1 MAIDFLNSKSE
12 KAYHWGVKIAF
23 TIEKGIP
30 LKNWVMSNF
39 LFCEGKA
46 KASVVDGMKWNQP
59 LLRGM
64 TRLVDDNG
72 RRANKGDEVKGE
84 LGNDGR

>member
-1 MAIDFLNSKSE
+1 
-12 KAYHWGVKIAF
+12 
-23 TIEKGIP
+23 
-30 LKNWVMSNF
+30 MSNF
-39 LFCEGKA
+39 LFRGGKA